1 MGGPGGGGPA
11 GGEAAGGGPGGG
23 GAAGGGP
30 GGGGPA
36 EGESACG
43 EPAVGEKL
51 KGADCRTVIND
62 AGEREFTDLS
72 ETEGLTPWQI
82 ETMDGDRGVILPDH
96 LTYPE
101 DWPEPPESTAVPE
114 LQKMSS

>member
-1 MGGPGGGGPA
+1 M
-11 GGEAAGGGPGGG
+11 
-23 GAAGGGP
+23 
-30 GGGGPA
+30 
-36 EGESACG
+36 
-43 EPAVGEKL
+43 
-51 KGADCRTVIND
+51 IND

-114 LQKMSS
+114 QPEGPFVFISYAHDNKR